1 MSDQEQNPNLP
12 PSMGRPPSQ
21 VDKVPPRDRR
31 ERSGKD
37 PLIIYSDEVGFD
49 HAPCTKTHR
58 TTPSAD
64 KKGRV
69 WLEIHRAGL
78 SHAVVSPFITKLQSG
93 VPHKQNRDFARR
105 VLSQDTYAR
114 LKLTCKNAIRHLAEG
129 VKRQQEKIDCLLSKM
144 EATKREPRDFLSKE
158 NAREARREE
167 HGGRTALT
175 RPKGHWLES
184 RAWQNQTKA
193 GAGE

>member
-78 SHAVVSPFITKLQSG
+78 SHAVVSPSITKLQSG

-114 LKLTCKNAIRHLAEG
+114 SN
-129 VKRQQEKIDCLLSKM
+129 
-144 EATKREPRDFLSKE
+144 
-158 NAREARREE
+158 
-167 HGGRTALT
+167 
-175 RPKGHWLES
+175 
-184 RAWQNQTKA
+184 
-193 GAGE
+193 